1 MKAGDLIECDAGLY
15 GESGDYLGTA
25 LGPAIVIDTHT
36 GISGA
41 AQYIE
46 VLYDGMRAFIIH
58 EGVVRILNKNK

>member
-1 MKAGDLIECDAGLY
+1 MKAGDLVELDAGLY
-15 GESGDYLGTA
+15 GESGEYLGAA

-58 EGVVRILNKNK
+58 EGVVRVLNEK